1 MPSVLIVRRE
11 QALALP
17 RTRPLIALPAAL
29 LCLAVVWIHIQ
40 DQGGFPGSK
49 SPRYVGIGYYLVEA
63 GGVLTAAAL
72 IACAVRPVA
81 RSAVPW
87 LLAGGVAAGPLIGYL
102 LSRGPGL
109 PDYQDDRGN
118 WTEPLG
124 LASLAVE
131 ATLLAMAAVA
141 LRMRLRAPQRGERP
155 SQHGEPAPRRGERER
170 VSGHG

>member
-11 QALALP
+11 QSLALP
-17 RTRPLIALPAAL
+17 RPHPLIALPAAL
-29 LCLAVVWIHIQ
+29 LCLVVAWIHVQ

-63 GGVLTAAAL
+63 GGVLTAAVL
-72 IACAVRPVA
+72 IAYAMRPLA
-81 RSAVPW
+81 RSALPW
-87 LLAGGVAAGPLIGYL
+87 LLAGGIAAGPLIGYL

-109 PDYQDDRGN
+109 PDYGDDRGN

-131 ATLLAMAAVA
+131 ASLLAVAAVA
-141 LRMRLRAPQRGERP
+141 LWMHRRAPG
-155 SQHGEPAPRRGERER
+155 AR